1 MSDGSR
7 FSRNEA
13 LIGAEGQAKIAST
26 IVAIVGLGG
35 LGSHIAQQL
44 TYLGV
49 RVFFLID
56 FDIVT
61 ESSLNRLIGAV
72 EDDVTNKTLK
82 VDVARRMILSIA
94 SSASVTALS
103 LKLTDPDA
111 QAAIAAADVVF
122 GCLDHDRHRI
132 ELLETCA
139 GASVP
144 YFDLATD
151 VVGKDQSIYGGR
163 VVFCD
168 GTRCLVCLPEL
179 IDQQDLAF
187 SGLSE
192 AQKDADRRV
201 YGVSRDA
208 LSETGPSVV
217 SINGVVASL
226 AVTEFMVAVTKL
238 RSGIG
243 QLTYRADRGVVT
255 RSADPGSPDCYYCH
269 GLWHS
274 QSSS

>member
-7 FSRNEA
+7 FSRNEG
-13 LIGAEGQAKIAST
+13 LIGALGQAKIAATS
-26 IVAIVGLGG
+26 VAIVGLGG

-44 TYLGV
+44 AYLGV

-72 EDDVTNKTLK
+72 EADVTNKTPK
-82 VDVARRMILSIA
+82 VDVAERMILGVA
-94 SSASVTALS
+94 SSASVALHRRR
-103 LKLTDPDA
+103 LTDPEA
-111 QAAIAAADVVF
+111 RAAIAAVDMVF
-122 GCLDHDRHRI
+122 GCLDHDRDRL
-132 ELLETCA
+132 ELLEICA
-139 GASVP
+139 AASVR

-151 VVGKDQSIYGGR
+151 VIGDDQSIYGGR

-179 IDQQDLAF
+179 IDQRDLAF

-192 AQKDADRRV
+192 AQRDADRRI

-208 LSETGPSVV
+208 LSGTGPSVV

-226 AVTEFMVAVTKL
+226 AVTEFMATVTGL
-238 RSGIG
+238 RPAIG
-243 QLTYRADRGVVT
+243 QLTYRADRGGVT
-255 RSADPGSPDCYYCH
+255 RSTDVGSPDCYYCH
-269 GLWHS
+269 SLRRS
-274 QSSS
+274 QAAS

>member
-1 MSDGSR
+1 MSDGGR
-7 FSRNEA
+7 FSRNEG

-44 TYLGV
+44 AYLGV

-56 FDIVT
+56 FDTVT

-82 VDVARRMILSIA
+82 VDVAKRMILGIA
-94 SSASVTALS
+94 SSASVTTVS
-103 LKLTDPDA
+103 RKLTDPEA
-111 QAAIAAADVVF
+111 QAAIAAAHVVF

-139 GASVP
+139 GASVR

-151 VVGKDQSIYGGR
+151 VVGDDQSIYGGR

-192 AQKDADRRV
+192 AQKDADRRI

-208 LSETGPSVV
+208 LSGTGPSVV

-226 AVTEFMVAVTKL
+226 AVTEFMVAVTEL
-238 RSGIG
+238 RLPIG

-255 RSADPGSPDCYYCH
+255 RSVDAGSPDCYYCH
-269 GLWHS
+269 GFWNS
-274 QSSS
+274 QNSS